1 MKELIYRN
9 IKGKKV
15 LLLFILTN
23 IIYISMLAITIP
35 YVMKFSNGMKLL
47 DMMPMG
53 YNAEYVN
60 SLMNTLGEHGRDAY
74 LYFQLPL
81 DMIYPFIFGISY
93 CLIFAYFLNKLGKLK
108 SPLIYFCLLP
118 LIAGIFDYLENIG
131 IITILSNFPNHSNLS
146 IILTNYS
153 TLTKS
158 AFTTIYFVLLIIT
171 IVIFGIR
178 TISSKKTRA
187 KTNN

>member
-1 MKELIYRN
+1 MKEFIYRN
-9 IKGKKV
+9 IEGKKV

-35 YVMKFSNGMKLL
+35 YIMKFSNGLKLL

-60 SLMNTLGEHGRDAY
+60 SLMNTLGEHGRNAY
-74 LYFQLPL
+74 LFIQLPL
-81 DMIYPFIFGISY
+81 DMIYPFLFGISY
-93 CLIFAYFLNKLGKLK
+93 CLIFAYFLNKFGKLR
-108 SPLIYFCLLP
+108 SPLFYICLLP

-146 IILTNYS
+146 IILTNYF
-153 TLTKS
+153 TVTKS
-158 AFTTIYFVLLIIT
+158 TFTTIYFVALIIT
-171 IVIFGIR
+171 IIIFVIKAIR
-178 TISSKKTRA
+178 NKNISVT
-187 KTNN
+187 TNN